1 MVYITAKF
9 LEASGLAV
17 IFVGF
22 IVRFPRLIDMK
33 ILLLGGLIFLGG
45 WVLDNKGFNK

>member
-17 IFVGF
+17 IFAGF
-22 IVRFPRLIDMK
+22 TLRFPRLIDMK
-33 ILLLGGLIFLGG
+33 LFLLGGLLFLGG
-45 WVLDNKGFNK
+45 WIIENTGNKK